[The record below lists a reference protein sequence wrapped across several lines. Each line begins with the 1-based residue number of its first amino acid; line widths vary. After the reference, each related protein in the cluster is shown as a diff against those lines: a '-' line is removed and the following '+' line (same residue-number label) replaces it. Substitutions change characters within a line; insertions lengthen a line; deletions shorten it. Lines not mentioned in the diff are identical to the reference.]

1 MKKIILELLFI
12 TLFFGNSI
20 AQSVTISPG
29 NAANLQLPKLHA
41 NQILSLPS
49 PKKGMMVFDSTNNC
63 IKYYNGSEWNC
74 LTTGQPAQPET
85 KYNSWS
91 DGGGYNEFM
100 YDIALDSEGNIIMVG
115 QFYSEIT
122 FGPTNLQIDG
132 LIGNDD
138 GFIAKFDPHGKLI
151 WLKKLG
157 GYNMGIFS
165 LNYCRKVKI
174 DGNDNI
180 FVLSKVTLFDDS
192 GLGYSNTGMSFN
204 KYSSTGVLISQKT
217 LGNPSSSGG
226 VEATD
231 FFIDINN
238 KVNICGYFSNGT
250 TDFGSGTPSTPIAGS
265 DIFILKLNN
274 DASLSYNNLIQMG
287 GAGNDAGMAIEG
299 DQTGNI
305 YLLGKFSGAAF
316 LGGVAQTANY
326 SSTAFLIK
334 ISSAGSSIWFTQFGS
349 SSSVNPLCLGKNSLN
364 ELYVAGSFSSSLTV
378 SSFPVFNSSGSADSF
393 LLKISDSGTAIW
405 AKVFGGLGN
414 DDIYDISVE
423 DSGVH
428 FAGYYSNKSFLKEKF
443 YYTQSVQKGIVG
455 KLDNNGSFEKI
466 IPLETTNV
474 KSIYFRP
481 SDNST
486 HFTGEFLGEKVD
498 ILGSNHN
505 SAGLSQDIFWAN
517 YK

>member
-1 MKKIILELLFI
+1 MKKILLELLFI

-41 NQILSLPS
+41 NQILNLPS
-49 PKKGMMVFDSTNNC
+49 ARKGMMVFDSTNNC

-91 DGGGYNEFM
+91 DGGGLNEFM

-122 FGPTNLQIDG
+122 FGPTNLQVS
-132 LIGNDD
+132 GNDD
-138 GFIAKFDPHGKLI
+138 GFIAKFDPDGKLK

-157 GYNMGIFS
+157 GYNLGVFS

-180 FVLSKVTLFDDS
+180 YVLSIVTLFDDL
-192 GLGYSNTGMSFN
+192 GLGFSNTGISFT
-204 KYSSTGVLISQKT
+204 KYNSSGVLISQKT
-217 LGNPSSSGG
+217 IGNPSSSGG
-226 VEATD
+226 VDATD

-238 KVNICGYFSNGT
+238 KVNICGSFGNGT
-250 TDFGSGTPSTPIAGS
+250 TDFGSGTPSTPIGGS

-287 GAGNDAGMAIEG
+287 GAGNDVGMAIEG

-326 SSTAFLIK
+326 PSTAFLIK
-334 ISSAGSSIWFTQFGS
+334 ISSAGSSLWFTQFGS
-349 SSSVNPLCLGKNSLN
+349 SSSVTPLCLGKNSLN
-364 ELYVAGSFSSSLTV
+364 ELYAAGSFSSSLTV
-378 SSFPVFNSSGSADSF
+378 PSFQVFNSSGSADSF
-393 LLKISDSGTAIW
+393 ILKISDSGTALW
-405 AKVFGGLGN
+405 AKVIGGLGN

-423 DSGVH
+423 ASGVH
-428 FAGYYSNKSFLKEKF
+428 FAGIYSNKSFLKDKF

-455 KLDNNGSFEKI
+455 KLDNDGNFEKI

-474 KSIYFRP
+474 KSIYFRS

-486 HFTGEFLGEKVD
+486 HFAGEFLGEKVN
-498 ILGSNHN
+498 ILGTSHN
-505 SAGLSQDIFWAN
+505 SADLSQDIFWAS